1 VIAPVIDEQSRTLR
15 VKAQVDNSDGRLRP
29 GLFARVDLGVAKR
42 SGVTMVPQAAV
53 LQRADGAVVFRAT
66 DDNRVERILV
76 ETGLYHEGM
85 VEIASGIVTG
95 DRIVVRGQFR
105 LTDGQPVSLRTPSG
119 EAIDLEAS
127 DVAGSPR

>member
-1 VIAPVIDEQSRTLR
+1 
-15 VKAQVDNSDGRLRP
+15 
-29 GLFARVDLGVAKR
+29 
-42 SGVTMVPQAAV
+42 V

-66 DDNRVERILV
+66 DDNRVERVLV

-85 VEIASGIVTG
+85 VEIASGIATG

-105 LTDGQPVSLRTPSG
+105 LTDGQPVSLRTPAG